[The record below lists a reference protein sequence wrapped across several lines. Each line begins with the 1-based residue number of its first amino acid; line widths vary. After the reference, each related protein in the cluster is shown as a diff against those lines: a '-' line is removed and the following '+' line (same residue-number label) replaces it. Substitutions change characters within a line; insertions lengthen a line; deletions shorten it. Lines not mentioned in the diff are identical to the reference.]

1 MNVMNVVMDFSK
13 FQQLIPS
20 IPEEGKDTNT
30 SWYTWE
36 SVEGM
41 QVKSPKVRLYWDV
54 LQKLLETAP
63 KFSRHSFVKKS
74 TGGRR
79 GRAMKDA

>member
-13 FQQLIPS
+13 FQQLISS

-41 QVKSPKVRLYWDV
+41 QVKYPKVRLYGDV

-63 KFSRHSFVKKS
+63 KFSRHSFIKKS